1 MNRVAIRRVDP
12 PSAIKFGC
20 VLGALFN
27 FAPSVLCALIARW
40 LIATLRALL
49 EGWQN
54 VEIANL
60 LGQSVRA
67 NLTQQLGLEAALKT
81 LRTLDGMA
89 WLVVLLIVLAIS
101 LLGGALMSA
110 VTGFSAAIY
119 NVVARVSGGVR
130 VELE

>member
-1 MNRVAIRRVDP
+1 MNRVAIRRVEP
-12 PSAIKFGC
+12 HSAFKFGC

-27 FAPSVLCALIARW
+27 FAPGVICALIARW
-40 LIATLRALL
+40 LIASLRALL

-54 VEIANL
+54 VEIANI

-67 NLTQQLGLEAALKT
+67 NLTQQLGLDAALKT

-89 WLVVLLIVLAIS
+89 WLVALLIVLAIS

-110 VTGFSAAIY
+110 MTGFSATVY